1 MQDRSQGGIFFSY
14 PQQKLSYVCQISMVR
29 QPIRI
34 YLPMFWT
41 WPAPRIFLKLLKV
54 SIALLRWVN
63 NRAII
68 YRENMLLLGRIL
80 QEIIMARDID
90 FSITTFR
97 FCDQPE
103 EMSPSSCETNI
114 VSSLNNR

>member
-1 MQDRSQGGIFFSY
+1 
-14 PQQKLSYVCQISMVR
+14 
-29 QPIRI
+29 
-34 YLPMFWT
+34 
-41 WPAPRIFLKLLKV
+41 
-54 SIALLRWVN
+54 
-63 NRAII
+63 
-68 YRENMLLLGRIL
+68 MLLLGSIL